1 VNVEEFISKSC
12 RLGRSDP
19 AAALNYISQHMNTA
33 AAEISSL
40 SPEHTISSGNI
51 TRILET
57 IRVSILFTS
66 GLLIYQGESLSGGK
80 VNSETK
86 LIPAFILDACL
97 FAEAPAAIVSVVGAL
112 ATLLQQQIRLSMARN
127 GFFSP
132 LIVQNLMHFFAEYI
146 SIYVDPDVSNYDE
159 QSIRALSLHGV
170 EFNEVISLLCQACQY
185 CLVTLP
191 LEEDLVLSCAALI
204 QTAFANAH
212 GRIGFIVSQQAIL
225 EIFSYAARTTDELG
239 LSTCR
244 LSPAGLIALVDA
256 LACLSSNEG
265 SLQLFAQLCSAA
277 QARLGQLSASLSV
290 DASILSRAEVRKE
303 ILYCISTLSGIARS
317 PIGCEKQALYQTYN
331 RGLPLLSL
339 CVQNCL
345 DCDDIIT
352 AFLSLLND
360 YAECQ
365 LNGLPPFPSLTLYR

>member
-1 VNVEEFISKSC
+1 MNVEEFISKSC

-132 LIVQNLMHFFAEYI
+132 F
-146 SIYVDPDVSNYDE
+146 
-159 QSIRALSLHGV
+159 
-170 EFNEVISLLCQACQY
+170 
-185 CLVTLP
+185 
-191 LEEDLVLSCAALI
+191 
-204 QTAFANAH
+204 
-212 GRIGFIVSQQAIL
+212 
-225 EIFSYAARTTDELG
+225 
-239 LSTCR
+239 
-244 LSPAGLIALVDA
+244 
-256 LACLSSNEG
+256 
-265 SLQLFAQLCSAA
+265 
-277 QARLGQLSASLSV
+277 
-290 DASILSRAEVRKE
+290 
-303 ILYCISTLSGIARS
+303 
-317 PIGCEKQALYQTYN
+317 
-331 RGLPLLSL
+331 
-339 CVQNCL
+339 
-345 DCDDIIT
+345 
-352 AFLSLLND
+352 
-360 YAECQ
+360 
-365 LNGLPPFPSLTLYR
+365 